1 MYAKLAMRCRATT
14 LSDAYFLVVDT
25 LPKGDS
31 DFKFLCCGEPC
42 SRRGCDNM
50 FFDRNLY
57 WLCSQFDLPVARG
70 AEAVGVLREELCADG
85 ENPTENDFNFF
96 SLNNVASYV

>member
-1 MYAKLAMRCRATT
+1 VILSSSAVASRARGEAATT
-14 LSDAYFLVVDT
+14 
-25 LPKGDS
+25 
-31 DFKFLCCGEPC
+31 C
-42 SRRGCDNM
+42 SLIEISTGCAQIP
-50 FFDRNLY
+50 
-57 WLCSQFDLPVARG
+57 QFDLPVARG